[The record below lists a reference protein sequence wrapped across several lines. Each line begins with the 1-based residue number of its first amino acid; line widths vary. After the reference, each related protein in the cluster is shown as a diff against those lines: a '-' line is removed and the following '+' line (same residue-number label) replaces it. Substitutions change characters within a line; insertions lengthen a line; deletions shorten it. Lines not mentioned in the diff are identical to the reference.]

1 MLAQAA
7 VQQAKANAQDHAH
20 HIRDPVVDVRAAVE
34 AGLDEFDGA
43 AKRARADEDR
53 Q

>member
-1 MLAQAA
+1 MPAQAT
-7 VQQAKANAQDHAH
+7 VEQATAYANYHAH
-20 HIRDPVVDVRAAVE
+20 DVRDPVVDVRAAVE

-53 Q
+53 